1 MDEETVGLFTEESGI
16 DLKYTELFDNY
27 ESFAKYQAD
36 LAEKRNIG
44 PDIITPSSWLAA
56 RLIGL
61 GWLAGAAPRRH
72 PQRRRTSCPTSRTRT
87 STRTASTP
95 CRTSRA

>member
-1 MDEETVGLFTEESGI
+1 MDEETVGLFKEETGI
-16 DLKYTELFDNY
+16 DLKYTEQFDNY

-61 GWLAGAAPRRH
+61 GWLAELPLDGH
-72 PQRRRTSCPTSRTRT
+72 PQRLEPRTRPAEPGL
-87 STRTASTP
+87 RPGRASTP